1 MKQEINIV
9 WLKRDLRTQDHAAL
23 QAASNDEV
31 PFLVLFLFEPEMIQ
45 YPDTSLRHLQFQ
57 YHSLLQIK
65 QTLGEFNIPVL
76 MWYAHALE
84 AFNTLVHEFQ
94 IKTVFSYQ
102 ESGIQHTYHRDKLV
116 KVFLASQ
123 GISWNEF
130 QRDGIQRGRKDRRGW
145 DEVWMQVMHE
155 ALIVN
160 SYHAQQTFAIPD
172 CFQIPDSLEK
182 KLKPYPA
189 AFQPPGE
196 QYAWQYLMS
205 FISERASNYNK
216 HISKP
221 LLSRTSCSR
230 LSPYFSWGNLSIRQT
245 YQATRNHPNYIPWKR
260 AIQGFHTRLHW
271 HCHFIQKFEME
282 CRYETETIN
291 RGYQAIP
298 YHHNPDWIKA
308 WQEGRTGFPLVDA
321 CMRCLHATGWINF
334 RMRAMLVSFYCHT
347 LFHSWKDAAYFLA
360 KLFLDYEP
368 GIHYP
373 QIQMQAG
380 VTGIHTLRIYNP
392 IKQSKD
398 QDPSGAFIR
407 KWVPELANVPPH
419 AIHEPH
425 RMTSMEQQLYGVHM
439 GTDYPNPIVQFET
452 ATRHGRDLLW
462 SYRKLDVV
470 KQEAIMMIQKH
481 TREGAKKG
489 STNKKNFKP
498 FNPSPTSS

>member
-1 MKQEINIV
+1 MKQQVNLV

-23 QAASNDEV
+23 HAASKADI

-57 YHSLLQIK
+57 YHSLLCIK
-65 QTLGEFNIPVL
+65 QTLGNFNIPVL
-76 MWYAHALE
+76 MWYAHAVE
-84 AFNTLVHEFQ
+84 AFHTLVHEFQ
-94 IKTVFSYQ
+94 IETVFSYQ
-102 ESGIQHTYHRDKLV
+102 ESGIQRTYHRDKQV

-123 GISWNEF
+123 AISWKEF
-130 QRDGIQRGRKDRRGW
+130 QRDGIQRARTDRTGW
-145 DEVWMQVMHE
+145 DEAWMQVMQDE
-155 ALIVN
+155 LIIN
-160 SYHAQQTFAIPD
+160 TYHSQQTFTIPD
-172 CFQIPDSLEK
+172 CFQIPASLQN
-182 KLKPYPA
+182 KLINYPA
-189 AFQPPGE
+189 TFQPPGE

-205 FISERASNYNK
+205 FISVRASGYNK

-230 LSPYFSWGNLSIRQT
+230 LSPYFSWGNLSIRQA
-245 YQATRNHPNYIPWKR
+245 YQATRNHPNYVLWKR
-260 AIQGFHTRLHW
+260 AMQGFHTRLHW

-291 RGYQAIP
+291 RGYQTIP
-298 YHHNPDWIKA
+298 YHHYPDWIKA

-347 LFHSWKDAAYFLA
+347 LFHDWKDAASFLA
-360 KLFLDYEP
+360 RLFLDYEP

-398 QDPSGAFIR
+398 QDPSGTFIR
-407 KWVPELANVPPH
+407 KWVPELAPLPTQC
-419 AIHEPH
+419 IHEPY
-425 RMTSMEQQLYGVHM
+425 RMTVMEQQLYGVFI
-439 GTDYPNPIVQFET
+439 GSDYPKPIVDFEK
-452 ATRHGRDLLW
+452 ATRQGRDILW
-462 SYRKLDVV
+462 SYRTSEIV
-470 KQEAIMMIQKH
+470 KQEGKIMIQKH
-481 TREGAKKG
+481 TREGAMKG
-489 STNKKNFKP
+489 SKNKMPLKP
-498 FNPSPTSS
+498 LNPSTTS